1 MLTQMV
7 KNLPELQEDLGSIT
21 VSGRSPREGNGYN
34 PYSGK
39 ESDMTEQLT
48 LHFSLIRRKPVKI
61 LLVFKQISF
70 SLSTCYLKG
79 K

>member
-34 PYSGK
+34 P
-39 ESDMTEQLT
+39 
-48 LHFSLIRRKPVKI
+48 
-61 LLVFKQISF
+61 
-70 SLSTCYLKG
+70 
-79 K
+79 